1 MATIHPTAIVS
12 AKAELG
18 ENVSVGPYAIIEDDV
33 IIGNN
38 CVINARAYIANG
50 ARLAKNVLVGIGA
63 VLSNP
68 PQDLKY
74 KDEKTT
80 LEVGENTVIR
90 EYATL
95 NRGTDYNWKT
105 IVGRDCFLMSYVHVA
120 HDCIIGNNV
129 IISNAVNMAG
139 HVEIDDYVGIGGMSA
154 VHQFVRIGRH
164 SFVGGGL
171 RVNKDVPP
179 YILAQGDPIQ
189 YGGINSVGMSRK
201 GFADEDIADVKR
213 AYRVL
218 YKSDLIRKE
227 ALDKIRG
234 DFKMTK
240 SIESIVNFV
249 ENSTRGII
257 RG

>member
-12 AKAELG
+12 TKAELG

-33 IIGNN
+33 IIADD
-38 CVINARAYIANG
+38 CTIQARAYIANG
-50 ARLAKNVLVGIGA
+50 ARLAKNVSVGIGA

-74 KDEKTT
+74 RDEKTT

-105 IVGRDCFLMSYVHVA
+105 VVGSNCFLMSYIHVA
-120 HDCIIGNNV
+120 HDCVIGNNV
-129 IISNAVNMAG
+129 IISNAVQMAG
-139 HVEIDDYVGIGGMSA
+139 HVEIDDYVGIGGMTA

-164 SFVGGGL
+164 CFIGGGL

-179 YILAQGDPIQ
+179 YILAQGEPIQ
-189 YGGINSVGMSRK
+189 YGGINSVGLSRK
-201 GFADEDIADVKR
+201 GFDDEDIAQIKR

-218 YKSDLIRKE
+218 YKSDLIRRE
-227 ALDKIRG
+227 ALDKIRS
-234 DFKMTK
+234 DFEMTK

-249 ENSTRGII
+249 ESSQRGII